1 MFATIGYYICVPF
14 AWLLRIF
21 YTMTGS
27 YGLALVLFTLAVK
40 IVLLPFQL
48 KSKKSMVRMSRF
60 QPKIQE
66 IQKKYAN
73 NQQKANEELQRLYT
87 EEGIN
92 PMSGC
97 LWSLLPFPILIALY
111 SIIRQPLSRFMLLK
125 TETVEA
131 IRELAASL
139 GYVATTEGSRAA
151 FYEEINL
158 VKFMSENFAEFS
170 GRFDGIFPMDYSFL
184 GLDLTV
190 MPGDVWKEFFTGGW
204 PVIGLVLIP
213 ILSAVLSFF
222 QSKVSMATSG
232 NGNDAAARSSR
243 MMMYMFPLMSLWI
256 GFTLPAALGV
266 YWIANSIFMTIQDA
280 ILNKY
285 FKETMDKAESEK
297 ERAKREERIRKMEAA
312 REQQRRWEEEKN
324 KQNNKTLKEKRE
336 EKQLEKEK
344 SKSKKTS
351 TTTENGRIG
360 ERPYARGRSFSA
372 DHYGE

>member
-1 MFATIGYYICVPF
+1 M
-14 AWLLRIF
+14 
-21 YTMTGS
+21 
-27 YGLALVLFTLAVK
+27 
-40 IVLLPFQL
+40 
-48 KSKKSMVRMSRF
+48 
-60 QPKIQE
+60 
-66 IQKKYAN
+66 
-73 NQQKANEELQRLYT
+73 
-87 EEGIN
+87 
-92 PMSGC
+92 
-97 LWSLLPFPILIALY
+97 
-111 SIIRQPLSRFMLLK
+111 
-125 TETVEA
+125 
-131 IRELAASL
+131 
-139 GYVATTEGSRAA
+139 
-151 FYEEINL
+151 
-158 VKFMSENFAEFS
+158 
-170 GRFDGIFPMDYSFL
+170 
-184 GLDLTV
+184 
-190 MPGDVWKEFFTGGW
+190 
-204 PVIGLVLIP
+204 LIP
-213 ILSAVLSFF
+213 IVSAVLSLF

-256 GFTLPAALGV
+256 GFTMPAALGV

-344 SKSKKTS
+344 NKSKKTS